1 MALSIRFFYPEL
13 AAAFSASEGAHMV
26 DDDDDGAHSCETFV
40 YVKDNNLFLECIE
53 WKFQDTTK
61 QWREHRAFL
70 EQE

>member
-1 MALSIRFFYPEL
+1 
-13 AAAFSASEGAHMV
+13 MV